1 MIYFGGNSMKLSDFK
16 KGQTVYIRGGYRKS
30 DVEIREVKVQSVGR
44 KYVTVDYWGGMR
56 FDATKNFVEV
66 TNYTPNYKLY
76 LSREQIENEI
86 LRGEKESKVSSSFRW
101 ENRLTEK
108 MSDEDLDKIIEII
121 NKYKERK
128 E

>member
-1 MIYFGGNSMKLSDFK
+1 MKLSDFQ

-44 KYVTVDYWGGMR
+44 KYVTVDYWGGMK

-66 TNYTPNYKLY
+66 KNYTPNYKLY
-76 LSREQIENEI
+76 LSREQIENEV

-108 MSDEDLDKIIEII
+108 MSDEDFDKIIEII
-121 NKYKERK
+121 NKYQ
-128 E
+128 